1 MKVEITM
8 EITKRI
14 AIEREVNDEQL
25 KQLKNGENPF
35 GEEMEYEIESG
46 CGSSEYDYSVNDEYG
61 NTIVEWS

>member
-25 KQLKNGENPF
+25 QQLKNGENPF
-35 GEEMEYEIESG
+35 QEEMEYEIESG
-46 CGSSEYDYSVNDEYG
+46 CGNAEYDYSVNDEQG
-61 NTIVEWS
+61 NTIIDWS